1 MFYIM
6 GHLSDFTPAGL
17 KRFEFSK
24 SKVLSN
30 FYHCPDYERV
40 LATAIERVFQTLLR
54 STAGS
59 DFPNDNNSSAHQ
71 NGCTPLNHAALLGH
85 VKICE
90 LLITAGANIN
100 AAAHDGNTPLHKAA
114 QGGRAEV
121 IQLLL
126 REGAGPFAVNKKQ
139 ESAYTI
145 ASHRNHVQVAIL
157 LYPYSGE
164 TRV

>member
-1 MFYIM
+1 MSACSPLQ
-6 GHLSDFTPAGL
+6 LSASFKRYYDQLRDPTSPTTTTPL
-17 KRFEFSK
+17 HVS
-24 SKVLSN
+24 VLNRDCS
-30 FYHCPDYERV
+30 RV
-40 LATAIERVFQTLLR
+40 LQLLTKQGVNPR
-54 STAGS
+54 IT
-59 DFPNDNNSSAHQ
+59 DQ